1 MVSPCVRSPGRGTAA
16 FRTLSDTTAM
26 GASSHGLAARCAPT
40 GLCAPWELSPFSAL
54 AAVALPWRGSGAAAT
69 LWWHSSEGRWLSGC
83 LRPRPGPSQSTGRTS
98 ASQAS
103 TAR

>member
-16 FRTLSDTTAM
+16 FRAFYDTAAM
-26 GASSHGLAARCAPT
+26 GASSHGRAARSAPT

-54 AAVALPWRGSGAAAT
+54 AVVARQWRAAAT
-69 LWWHSSEGRWLSGC
+69 LWWHSGEGRWLSGC